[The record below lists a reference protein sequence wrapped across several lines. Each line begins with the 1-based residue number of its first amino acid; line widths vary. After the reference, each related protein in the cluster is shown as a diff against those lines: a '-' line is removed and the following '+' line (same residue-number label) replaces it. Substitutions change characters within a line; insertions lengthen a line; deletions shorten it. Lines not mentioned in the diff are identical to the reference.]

1 MTTLLLA
8 EHDNKSLKDA
18 TAKALTAAKQL
29 GGEVH
34 VLIAGKDCKP
44 AAEAAAKLDGVAKVL
59 IADGPAY
66 EHQLAEPLAALIVSL
81 AGSYDA
87 IVAPATTTAK
97 NVMPRVAALLDVMQI
112 SEITKVVAPDTF
124 ERPIYAGNA
133 IQTVQSSDAKKVV
146 TVRTSTFQA
155 TGAGSAAAPIENV
168 TPAADPGL
176 SSFIG
181 EELSKSDRPEL
192 TSAKIIISG
201 GRAMQNRENFTKY
214 IEPVADKLG
223 AAMGASRAAVDAGYA
238 PNDWQVGQTGKV
250 VAPELYIAVG
260 ISGAIQHLAGMK
272 DSKVIVAI
280 NKDEEAPIFQVA
292 DYGLV
297 ADLYQ
302 ALPELEAELGKLG
315 R

>member
-8 EHDNKSLKDA
+8 EHDGKVLKDA
-18 TAKALTAAKQL
+18 THKALTAAKAL
-29 GGEVH
+29 GADVH
-34 VLIAGKDCKP
+34 VLVAGRACRP
-44 AAEAAAKLDGVAKVL
+44 VAEAAAALDGVKKVL
-59 IADGPAY
+59 LADGVAY
-66 EHQLAEPLAALIVSL
+66 EHMLAEPVAALMASL
-81 AGSYDA
+81 APSYDA
-87 IVAPATTTAK
+87 LVAPATTTGK
-97 NVMPRVAALLDVMQI
+97 NIMPRVAALLDVMQVSDI
-112 SEITKVVAPDTF
+112 VKVIAPDTF
-124 ERPIYAGNA
+124 ERLIYAGNA
-133 IQTVQSSDAKKVV
+133 VQTVRSRDKIKVI

-155 TGAGSAAAPIENV
+155 TGLGGTAPVEEIAG
-168 TPAADPGL
+168 TADPGI
-176 SSFIG
+176 SAFVA
-181 EELSKSDRPEL
+181 EELSKSERPEL

-201 GRAMQNRENFTKY
+201 GRAMQSRENFAKY

-223 AAMGASRAAVDAGYA
+223 AAVGASRAAVDAGYA

-272 DSKVIVAI
+272 DSKIIVAI
-280 NKDEEAPIFQVA
+280 NKDADAPIFQVA

-302 ALPELEAELGKLG
+302 ALPELAAELGKLG

>member
-18 TAKALTAAKQL
+18 THKALTAAKQL
-29 GGEVH
+29 GADVH
-34 VLIAGKDCKP
+34 VLVAGKGCRP
-44 AAEAAAKLDGVAKVL
+44 VAEAAAKLDGVTKVL
-59 IADGPAY
+59 LADGVAY
-66 EHQLAEPLAALIVSL
+66 EHMLAEPVAALVLSL
-81 AGSYDA
+81 APGYDA
-87 IVAPATTTAK
+87 IVAAATTTGK
-97 NVMPRVAALLDVMQI
+97 NVMPRIAALLDVMQVSDI
-112 SEITKVVAPDTF
+112 VKVIAPDTF
-124 ERPIYAGNA
+124 ERLIYAGNA
-133 IQTVQSSDAKKVV
+133 IQTVRSKDKIKVI

-155 TGAGSAAAPIENV
+155 TGEGGSAPIEEV
-168 TPAADPGL
+168 AAVADPGI
-176 SSFIG
+176 STFVG
-181 EELSKSDRPEL
+181 EELSKSERPEL

-201 GRAMQNRENFTKY
+201 GRAMQSRENFTKY

-223 AAMGASRAAVDAGYA
+223 AAVGASRAAVDAGYA

-280 NKDEEAPIFQVA
+280 NKDEDAPIFQIA

-302 ALPELEAELGKLG
+302 ALPELAAELGKAG

>member
-8 EHDNKSLKDA
+8 EHDNKAVKDA
-18 TAKALTAAKQL
+18 TAKALTAAKAL
-29 GGEVH
+29 GGDVH
-34 VLIAGKDCKP
+34 VLVAGKDCKS
-44 AAEAAAKLDGVAKVL
+44 AAAAAAKLDGVAKVL
-59 IADGPAY
+59 IADAAPY
-66 EHQLAEPLAALIVSL
+66 QHQLAEPLAALIVSL
-81 AGSYDA
+81 AGGYDA
-87 IVAPATTTAK
+87 IVAASTTTGK
-97 NVMPRVAALLDVMQI
+97 NVMPRVAALIDVMQI
-112 SEITKVVAPDTF
+112 SDIIKVVAPDTF

-133 IQTVQSSDAKKVV
+133 IQTVKSSDAKKVI

-155 TGAGSAAAPIENV
+155 AGQGGSAAVETV
-168 TPAADPGL
+168 SPAADPGL
-176 SSFIG
+176 SSFVG

-192 TSAKIIISG
+192 TSARIIISG
-201 GRAMQNRENFTKY
+201 GRAMQSRENFTKY

-302 ALPELEAELGKLG
+302 ALPELAAELGKLG

>member
-1 MTTLLLA
+1 MASLLLA

-29 GGEVH
+29 GGDVH
-34 VLIAGKDCKP
+34 VLVAGKDCKS

-59 IADGPAY
+59 TAENAAY
-66 EHQLAEPLAALIVSL
+66 EHQLAEPTAALLVSL
-81 AGSYDA
+81 AGNYDA
-87 IVAPATTTAK
+87 LVAPATTNGK
-97 NVMPRVAALLDVMQI
+97 NIMPRVAALLNVMQI
-112 SEITKVVAPDTF
+112 SEITKVLPPDTF
-124 ERPIYAGNA
+124 ERLIYAGNA
-133 IQTVQSSDAKKVV
+133 VQTVQTSDKKKVI

-155 TGAGSAAAPIENV
+155 TGEGGSAPIESVN
-168 TPAADPGL
+168 AADDPAL
-176 SSFIG
+176 STFVG

-192 TSAKIIISG
+192 TSARIIISG
-201 GRAMQNRENFTKY
+201 GRAMQSRENFTKY

-280 NKDEEAPIFQVA
+280 NKDEEAPIFQIA

-302 ALPELEAELGKLG
+302 ALPELASELDKVKS
-315 R
+315 